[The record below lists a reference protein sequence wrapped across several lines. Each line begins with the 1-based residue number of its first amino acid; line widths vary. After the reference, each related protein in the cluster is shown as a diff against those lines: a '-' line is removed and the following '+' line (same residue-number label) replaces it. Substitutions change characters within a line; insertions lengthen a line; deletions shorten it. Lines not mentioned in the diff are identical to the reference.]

1 MQWPPAPGAAS
12 PRGLCWAS
20 SLVRRTAS
28 KLPHPAGLDLLMA
41 AKWFKE
47 FPLNLKTAT
56 ERARPGAG
64 GASGKL
70 RKNSE
75 AGGAVPTP
83 GKGRKNS
90 AVELGSGGRALS
102 GPPRDSRLSRDSLQ
116 GLIQAAAGKGRKN
129 SRATDEDPHRGA
141 AKSSGCSTYISRLI
155 KVDTQEK
162 NGKSGYPAALG
173 GSSSSTSSSS
183 SSSSSSSA
191 SSSPSSLGPE
201 LDKGKMVKQ
210 QDTVIILEDYADPY
224 DAKRTKGQRD
234 AERVGENDGYMEPYD
249 AQQMITEIRRRGSKD
264 PLVKALQLLEGP
276 SEPGES
282 GPKAEAAAKRRSSK
296 ELLGRPPGLHD
307 AAYEPA
313 EAKARPA
320 DSHSRLPEDDE
331 RPAAEY
337 EQPWE
342 WKREQIARA
351 LSVQFEGSE
360 RPGSREEPARQH
372 HRQKSWTQKILKPA
386 LADHGE
392 GEKVDPGLPLEKQP
406 WYHGAITRAEA
417 ESRLQPC
424 KEAGFLVRNS
434 ESGNSR
440 YSIAL
445 RTSQGCVHI
454 IVAQTK
460 DSKYTLD
467 QTSAGFD
474 SIPEVVH
481 YYSSEKLPFK
491 GAEHMTLLHP
501 VHSKL
506 H

>member
-1 MQWPPAPGAAS
+1 MRRPPAPGA
-12 PRGLCWAS
+12 PWCLGWAS
-20 SLVRRTAS
+20 SLVCSAAS
-28 KLPHPAGLDLLMA
+28 TLPGPLMA

-47 FPLNLKTAT
+47 FPLTLKTAS
-56 ERARPGAG
+56 ERARPGGAG
-64 GASGKL
+64 GKP

-75 AGGAVPTP
+75 TGSAAPTP

-90 AVELGSGGRALS
+90 AAELGGSRTGS
-102 GPPRDSRLSRDSLQ
+102 GPPKDSRLSRDSLQ

-129 SRATDEDPHRGA
+129 SRVTTTATASASATTTEEEPHRGA
-141 AKSSGCSTYISRLI
+141 VAKSAGCSTYISRLI

-162 NGKSGYPAALG
+162 NGKSIYPGG
-173 GSSSSTSSSS
+173 GSTSS

-201 LDKGKMVKQ
+201 LDKTKIMRQ

-264 PLVKALQLLEGP
+264 PLVKALQLLDGP
-276 SEPGES
+276 CEPGETM
-282 GPKAEAAAKRRSSK
+282 KVEATAKRRSSK
-296 ELLGRPPGLHD
+296 DLLGKPPQLYD
-307 AAYEPA
+307 TPYEPSEGDLRAA
-313 EAKARPA
+313 EVKARPA
-320 DSHSRLPEDDE
+320 DGRLPEEDD

-351 LSVQFEGSE
+351 LSVQFEGSD
-360 RPGSREEPARQH
+360 RSPGREEAGRPQH
-372 HRQKSWTQKILKPA
+372 WQKTLKPT
-386 LADHGE
+386 LSDHGD
-392 GEKVDPGLPLEKQP
+392 GEKVDPGLALEKQP
-406 WYHGAITRAEA
+406 
-417 ESRLQPC
+417 
-424 KEAGFLVRNS
+424 
-434 ESGNSR
+434 
-440 YSIAL
+440 
-445 RTSQGCVHI
+445 TSQGCVHI

-460 DSKYTLD
+460 DSRYTLN
-467 QTSAGFD
+467 QTSAVFD

-481 YYSSEKLPFK
+481 YYSTAKLPFK

-501 VHSKL
+501 VHKL